1 MAEQNPAEHLICGGT
16 TYVPEDGITCAAL
29 MGEGQ
34 GLTYN
39 DFILMPGKTSA
50 I

>member
-1 MAEQNPAEHLICGGT
+1 MAEHLICGGT
-16 TYVPEDGITCAAL
+16 TYVPEDGITGAAL

-39 DFILMPGKTSA
+39 DFIIMPGKW
-50 I
+50 IYIE